1 MTNQE
6 VNEIWSKLKLL
17 SRKDDEDGGAE
28 LIYQYNEMPL
38 YLTIYAFD
46 TEDIFDGGNTTY
58 ISDFDPRYDGDLLD
72 TEEYYDL
79 TREQMAQAISD
90 NIIGT
95 KTVVRGAETFGLS
108 KDELKRMA
116 DELATKFELED
127 DFDDDSEPTIIH

>member
-17 SRKDDEDGGAE
+17 SKTDDEDGGAK

-58 ISDFDPRYDGDLLD
+58 ISDFDPRYDGDLLSTD
-72 TEEYYDL
+72 EYYDL

-95 KTVVRGAETFGLS
+95 KTIARGAEALGLS
-108 KDELKRMA
+108 SDELKRMA
-116 DELATKFELED
+116 NELAANFELED
-127 DFDDDSEPTIIH
+127 VLNDDSESTIIN